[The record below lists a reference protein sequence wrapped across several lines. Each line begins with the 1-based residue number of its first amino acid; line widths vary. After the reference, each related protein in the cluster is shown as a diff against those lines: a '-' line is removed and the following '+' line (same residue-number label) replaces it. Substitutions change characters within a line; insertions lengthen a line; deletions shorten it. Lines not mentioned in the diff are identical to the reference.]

1 MRAWW
6 AWLQVAQHEWWFVPA
21 GLGLLAVTV
30 AAVVLMRIA
39 VSRASSWLLNP
50 RMKGTEAQVEALL
63 AAGAREL
70 VVVVSPD
77 GEPLAAGLKVGVM
90 VRSGKR
96 FAAATSRWSPARSIG

>member
-39 VSRASSWLLNP
+39 VSRASSWS
-50 RMKGTEAQVEALL
+50 RTESGVPTISAWRRS
-63 AAGAREL
+63 AAR
-70 VVVVSPD
+70 
-77 GEPLAAGLKVGVM
+77 
-90 VRSGKR
+90 
-96 FAAATSRWSPARSIG
+96 ARSWSLQR

>member
-50 RMKGTEAQVEALL
+50 RMKGTEAQVEAVW
-63 AAGAREL
+63 ATEEDL
-70 VVVVSPD
+70 VKF
-77 GEPLAAGLKVGVM
+77 GLIKPRRRGIRAWM
-90 VRSGKR
+90 PTLGRG
-96 FAAATSRWSPARSIG
+96 

>member
-50 RMKGTEAQVEALL
+50 RMKGTEAQVEAVWATEDDLMKF
-63 AAGAREL
+63 
-70 VVVVSPD
+70 
-77 GEPLAAGLKVGVM
+77 GLIKPRRRGIRAWM
-90 VRSGKR
+90 PTLGRG
-96 FAAATSRWSPARSIG
+96 

>member
-30 AAVVLMRIA
+30 AAVILMRIA

-50 RMKGTEAQVEALL
+50 RMKGTEAQVEAVW
-63 AAGAREL
+63 ATEDDL
-70 VVVVSPD
+70 VKF
-77 GEPLAAGLKVGVM
+77 GLIKPRRRGIRAWM
-90 VRSGKR
+90 PTLGRG
-96 FAAATSRWSPARSIG
+96 

>member
-30 AAVVLMRIA
+30 AAVVLMRIV

-50 RMKGTEAQVEALL
+50 RMKGTEGQVEAVW
-63 AAGAREL
+63 ATEEDL
-70 VVVVSPD
+70 VKF
-77 GEPLAAGLKVGVM
+77 GLIKPRRRGIRTWM
-90 VRSGKR
+90 PTLGRG
-96 FAAATSRWSPARSIG
+96 

>member
-30 AAVVLMRIA
+30 AAVILMRIA

-50 RMKGTEAQVEALL
+50 RMKGTEAQVEAVW
-63 AAGAREL
+63 ATEEDL
-70 VVVVSPD
+70 VKF
-77 GEPLAAGLKVGVM
+77 GLIKPRRRGIRAWM
-90 VRSGKR
+90 PTLGRG
-96 FAAATSRWSPARSIG
+96 

>member
-50 RMKGTEAQVEALL
+50 RMKGTEAQVEAVW
-63 AAGAREL
+63 ATEDDL
-70 VVVVSPD
+70 VRF
-77 GEPLAAGLKVGVM
+77 GLIRPRRRGIRTWM
-90 VRSGKR
+90 RRTRGR
-96 FAAATSRWSPARSIG
+96 G